1 MNNKGQVLVIF
12 IILMPIFII
21 LLALVV
27 DLGSIYIEKRNI
39 SNNVTDAVEYYLK
52 NKDDINI
59 EEKTKE
65 LLNKNISDIEINI
78 IDTLEYV
85 EISVIKKHKSIYTFI
100 SKDNDINITYKGL
113 KNSNKII
120 KG

>member
-12 IILMPIFII
+12 VILIPIFII
-21 LLALVV
+21 LLTLVV
-27 DLGSIYIEKRNI
+27 DLGTLYIEKRNI
-39 SNNVTDAVEYYLK
+39 SNNVTDAVEYYLE

-59 EEKTKE
+59 EEKVKE
-65 LLNKNISDIEINI
+65 LLNKNISDIG
-78 IDTLEYV
+78 IDVTNTNDYV
-85 EISVIKKHKSIYTFI
+85 EITVSKRHKSIYTFI
-100 SKDNDINITYKGL
+100 SKDNDINITYRGL